1 MLRTLLGKRPKDRDA
16 PRIAKARRG
25 IPYNPSLISALT
37 HQHRELVMLLVKA
50 SSAAEQCYY
59 AEATEALT
67 QFKAKLEAHLKR
79 EDGELVPYLS
89 QHLWGEGTD
98 ALLHDMQSNS
108 ALLHRLV
115 RPFLDSY
122 LTSPLDADKLPQFL
136 TDVERLCEDLSHEVA
151 REEAA
156 FYTLYMGPEAY

>member
-1 MLRTLLGKRPKDRDA
+1 MLRTLLGMRPKDREA
-16 PRIAKARRG
+16 PRTAAPKRG
-25 IPYNPSLISALT
+25 IPYDPSLISALT

-67 QFKAKLEAHLKR
+67 QFNTKLDAHLKR
-79 EDGELVPYLS
+79 EDSELVPYLS

-98 ALLHDMQSNS
+98 ALLHDMRSNS
-108 ALLHRLV
+108 ALIHRMV
-115 RPFLDSY
+115 RQFLDSY
-122 LTSPLDADKLPQFL
+122 LASPLDADKLSQFL
-136 TDVERLCEDLSHEVA
+136 SDVEHLCEDFSEETA
-151 REEAA
+151 RKEAA